1 MYVCMYVCIC
11 MYMYV
16 YIHICIYV
24 HMCLSAAARINAWGL
39 HVLVDLDVWM
49 KGRRPEILAL
59 RPAPLQLVYL
69 GYPGAVSDVSLR

>member
-1 MYVCMYVCIC
+1 MYLGSCIHVYVCMQ
-11 MYMYV
+11 
-16 YIHICIYV
+16 
-24 HMCLSAAARINAWGL
+24 APAARVNACGL
-39 HVLVDLDVWM
+39 PVLVDLDVWM

>member
-1 MYVCMYVCIC
+1 
-11 MYMYV
+11 MYV
-16 YIHICIYV
+16 YIHRCIYV